1 MAKMTIPGGGLY
13 RKAAQDEDVR
23 HKYNDLILSYDAVT
37 LLHCYVV
44 TQLCNNMATL
54 LHSYVITSFTSSLNM
69 YFSSSYFLKFW
80 YSVLAPLSFSAF
92 HLFIYFTVH
101 QRRSSVII

>member
-1 MAKMTIPGGGLY
+1 MGKRTILGGGLY
-13 RKAAQDEDVR
+13 RKATQDEDVR
-23 HKYNDLILSYDAVT
+23 HKYNDLILNYDAVT
-37 LLHCYVV
+37 LLH
-44 TQLCNNMATL
+44 
-54 LHSYVITSFTSSLNM
+54 SYVFTSFISSLNT

-101 QRRSSVII
+101 Q